1 MDNALFLREKNKSFL
16 FENASNL
23 THEFL
28 YDNFN
33 KKIQEFFLMQIVI
46 TKSPLLSRLNG
57 SFIFSSKL
65 RHPAGKGLI
74 RKS

>member
-1 MDNALFLREKNKSFL
+1 MILFSWKNVIELYSFFTLQSKYNFAHLTINTLASQCLVFEKENKPFF

-33 KKIQEFFLMQIVI
+33 KKI
-46 TKSPLLSRLNG
+46 LLSSL
-57 SFIFSSKL
+57 
-65 RHPAGKGLI
+65 
-74 RKS
+74 